1 MMDEKIVEHHQV
13 QLTFHRILY
22 SILLVVLF
30 IVYCERPDSANIRE
44 LLLLIGTVV
53 IGVVETIF
61 SKYVFWNKLKV
72 LLITTYV
79 QYTFY
84 LLMIYLLH
92 DVNIYTTLAMGA
104 LLLAFMFEY
113 SYYCDITDNLK
124 NIRSLVTLVIPAL
137 VCLIIYFCMSEIDIT
152 GFLLLLAYIMFCVM
166 DCMIVHLFY
175 VNEHSLMKYNNV
187 LLAQIDSM
195 KNNADEL
202 TSFQSRIQ
210 KVNEELNLQ
219 RVKLTQMN
227 KDIKQ
232 SNSELA
238 VQAELLKH
246 INDSLS
252 KDIPSFIE
260 YIIDAIMRTRK
271 VELCGIYID
280 RNVFYNKKPLN
291 SFKCASNPE
300 LHKISEIR
308 SLFEHTSEKE
318 EDWMVLKK
326 GQSQDYL
333 ELFQDHVLSIL
344 VLPLILDNQKYGI
357 LVVGSKKQNAFDEH
371 IVFYDVIVP
380 QFNLAIHNIQMYEQ
394 MKHIAQTD
402 GLTGINNRIHF
413 NKLFS
418 EQADQT
424 IKNAEPLTVALFD
437 IDKFKRINDTY
448 GHLVGDEVIKAIARL
463 ASKHVEETELGFIC
477 RYGGEEFVIVLPNKD
492 VEQSMPI
499 IQGLHSEI
507 ESTTVEAYGHIVSMT
522 VSIGVTSYPVICNDV
537 NQLLKRAD
545 WSMYY
550 AKEHG
555 RNQIKVD
562 GPDVT
567 EVK

>member
-1 MMDEKIVEHHQV
+1 MIDETMIEHHRM

-22 SILLVVLF
+22 SILLIVLF
-30 IVYCERPDSANIRE
+30 IVYCQDPNTTNTLM
-44 LLLLIGTVV
+44 LLVCIGTIV
-53 IGVVETIF
+53 IAVVETIF
-61 SKYVFWNKLKV
+61 SKYMFWNRMWV
-72 LLITTYV
+72 LLLTTYI

-84 LLMIYLLH
+84 LLMIYFMH
-92 DVNIYTTLAMGA
+92 DTDIYTTIAMCA
-104 LLLAFMFEY
+104 LLLTFMFEY
-113 SYYCDITDNLK
+113 SYYCDITDDLK
-124 NIRSLVTLVIPAL
+124 YVRSLLTLVIPAIF
-137 VCLIIYFCMSEIDIT
+137 CIIVYFCVSEVAIS
-152 GFLLLLAYIMFCVM
+152 GFLILLAYIMFCVM
-166 DCMIVHLFY
+166 DCMIVRLFY
-175 VNEHSLMKYNNV
+175 LNEHNLMKQNDI

-195 KNNADEL
+195 QSSMDEL
-202 TSFQSRIQ
+202 TTFQNRIQ
-210 KVNEELNLQ
+210 KVNEEVNLQ
-219 RVKLTQMN
+219 RVQLAQAN

-246 INDSLS
+246 INGSLS
-252 KDIPSFIE
+252 KDVPSFVG
-260 YIIDAIMRTRK
+260 YIIGAIMRTRN

-280 RNVFYNKKPLN
+280 RNVFYNKKPVVAFKN
-291 SFKCASNPE
+291 SSD
-300 LHKISEIR
+300 SEIFGFGDIER
-308 SLFEHTSEKE
+308 LFQNAPSNE
-318 EDWMVLKK
+318 ETWMVLKK
-326 GQSQDYL
+326 GQSTDYP
-333 ELFQDHVLSIL
+333 ELFQNNVLSVL
-344 VLPLILDNQKYGI
+344 VLPLILDDQKYGI
-357 LVVGSKKQNAFDEH
+357 LVSGSKKINAYDEH
-371 IVFYDVIVP
+371 IAFYDVIVP

-413 NKLFS
+413 NRLFS
-418 EQADQT
+418 DQADRT

-448 GHLVGDEVIKAIARL
+448 GHLVGDEVIKVIAAL
-463 ASKHVEETELGFIC
+463 ASKHVEEPEYGFIC

-492 VEQSMPI
+492 VNQALPI

-522 VSIGVTSYPVICNDV
+522 VSIGVTSYPAICDDV

>member
-13 QLTFHRILY
+13 QLIFHRILY
-22 SILLVVLF
+22 GVLLVVLF
-30 IVYCERPDSANIRE
+30 IVYCQNPDAASVRE
-44 LLLLIGTVV
+44 LWVLIGTIV
-53 IGVVETIF
+53 ICAVETII
-61 SKYVFWNKLKV
+61 SKFVFWNNIKI

-92 DVNIYTTLAMGA
+92 DINIYTTIAMVA
-104 LLLAFMFEY
+104 LLLSFMFEY
-113 SYYCDITDNLK
+113 SYYCDITDDLK

-137 VCLIIYFCMSEIDIT
+137 LCMIIYFCVSEINIS
-152 GFLLLLAYIMFCVM
+152 GFLMLLAYIMFCVM
-166 DCMIVHLFY
+166 DCMIVRLFY
-175 VNEHSLMKYNNV
+175 LNEHRLMKHNNS
-187 LLAQIDSM
+187 LLARIDSM
-195 KNNADEL
+195 KNSTDEL
-202 TSFQSRIQ
+202 TTFQNRIQ

-219 RVKLTQMN
+219 RVQLTKMN
-227 KDIKQ
+227 KDIQQ

-246 INDSLS
+246 INGSLS
-252 KDIPSFIE
+252 KDVPSFIE
-260 YIIDAIMRTRK
+260 YIIDAIMRTRN

-280 RNVFYNKKPLN
+280 RNVFYNKKPLV
-291 SFKCASNPE
+291 SFKCVSIPE
-300 LHKISEIR
+300 MSEISVIR
-308 SLFEHTSEKE
+308 ALFEKASVHE
-318 EDWMVLKK
+318 EDRMVLKK
-326 GQSQDYL
+326 GQSQEFS
-333 ELFQDHVLSIL
+333 ELFREDVSSIL
-344 VLPLILDNQKYGI
+344 VLPLILDDQKYGI
-357 LVVGSKKQNAFDEH
+357 LVVGSKKRDVFDEH

-413 NKLFS
+413 NKLFA
-418 EQADQT
+418 EQADRT
-424 IKNAEPLTVALFD
+424 IKNGESLTVALFD

-448 GHLVGDEVIKAIARL
+448 GHLVGDEVIKAIANL
-463 ASKHVEETELGFIC
+463 ASKHVEEPEYGFIC
-477 RYGGEEFVIVLPNKD
+477 RYGGEEFVIVLPNKNA
-492 VEQSMPI
+492 EQAIPI
-499 IQGLHSEI
+499 IEGLHSEI

-522 VSIGVTSYPVICNDV
+522 VSIGVTSYPDICDDV